1 MGIKSDIEDAIR
13 VHGAW
18 KAKFRDFLNGKAG
31 LDLSEVGQTD
41 ACKLGM
47 WLDDG
52 AHRMLS
58 PENHAKTC
66 ELHARFHQV
75 AGDIVHNIKQR
86 DFTAARESLAS
97 AGAFD
102 TASHELCA
110 FLRKVSL
117 HAVPKPDTK
126 TKDVETPV
134 EPTEPPLPLG
144 QLHPMEG

>member
-31 LDLSEVGQTD
+31 LDLSGVGKTN

-47 WLDDG
+47 WLDNE

-58 PENHAKTC
+58 PENHEKTC
-66 ELHARFHQV
+66 DLHARFHQV
-75 AGDIVHNIKQR
+75 AGEIVHNIKQR
-86 DFTAARESLAS
+86 EFMAARESLAS
-97 AGAFD
+97 EGEFNK
-102 TASHELCA
+102 ASHELCA

-117 HAVPKPDTK
+117 HASPASENKAQVIETVGSPT
-126 TKDVETPV
+126 ETPQQQ
-134 EPTEPPLPLG
+134 G
-144 QLHPMEG
+144 